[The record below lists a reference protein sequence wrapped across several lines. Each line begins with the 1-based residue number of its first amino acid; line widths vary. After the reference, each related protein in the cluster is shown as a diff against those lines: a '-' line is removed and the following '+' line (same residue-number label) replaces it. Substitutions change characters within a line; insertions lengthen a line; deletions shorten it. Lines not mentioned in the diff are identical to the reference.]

1 MLGVASPADGFTST
15 RLTYDPPVT
24 VLAHALYEMA
34 CGFEADGEPLFLAL
48 VDDGDRVA
56 WDALFK
62 AHKATVVCSSS
73 EAHVGGGRG
82 ADGRVVTDRATF

>member
-1 MLGVASPADGFTST
+1 MKTF
-15 RLTYDPPVT
+15 
-24 VLAHALYEMA
+24 
-34 CGFEADGEPLFLAL
+34 
-48 VDDGDRVA
+48 DDGDRVA